1 VTIVFALTRLNNR
14 EDKVT
19 SDSGAGSSQ
28 HGRIGVAVH
37 ERTVPET
44 LAVIRRA
51 DELGVEAAWLTTG
64 GTGPDGMTTL
74 AAAAVQTSRILLGT
88 AITPTF
94 PRHPIVAAQQAIVVG
109 QLAPGRFRLGLG
121 PSHKPTIEGVFGIP
135 FERPL
140 EHLAEYT
147 TIVRQALQSGK
158 IDFDDNR
165 FHAHGQ
171 VANPPNIPVLISA
184 LRGGSYE
191 LAGEIADGAISWVTP
206 APFLRDVARPAL
218 ETGAAKRA
226 DRRRPILVG
235 HAFAVVSEDA
245 ATVLST
251 ARVRLAT
258 YARLPFYQEMFAA
271 AGFPEARQGTM
282 SDGMLRAIV
291 IHGDEATVRAGIEQ
305 FLTHGVDEI
314 IVSLLPL
321 DTDRPGTTDRTL
333 RVLTR

>member
-1 VTIVFALTRLNNR
+1 MSERLGGSNR
-14 EDKVT
+14 P
-19 SDSGAGSSQ
+19 
-28 HGRIGVAVH
+28 GRIGIAVH
-37 ERTVPET
+37 ERGVPET

-51 DELGVEAAWLTTG
+51 DALGIAAAWLTTA
-64 GTGPDGMTTL
+64 GTGPDGITTL
-74 AAAAVQTSRILLGT
+74 AVAAAQTTRILLGT

-94 PRHPIVAAQQAIVVG
+94 PRHPIVVAQQAIVVG

-135 FERPL
+135 FDRPL

-147 TIVRQALQSGK
+147 TIVRQALQGSGT
-158 IDFDDNR
+158 IDFDGKR

-171 VANPPNIPVLISA
+171 VTNPPDIPVLISA

-218 ETGAAKRA
+218 NAGSARRTDG
-226 DRRRPILVG
+226 RRPLLVG

-245 ATVLST
+245 DEVLST
-251 ARVRLAT
+251 ARGRLAV

-282 SDGMLRAIV
+282 TDGMLQAIV
-291 IHGDEATVRAGIEQ
+291 IHGNEATVRAGIEQ
-305 FLTHGVDEI
+305 FLAHGLDEI

-321 DTDRPGTTDRTL
+321 DSDRAGTIERTL
-333 RVLTR
+333 RVLTP

>member
-1 VTIVFALTRLNNR
+1 MTTDSVVGSNR
-14 EDKVT
+14 TV
-19 SDSGAGSSQ
+19 
-28 HGRIGVAVH
+28 RIGVAVH

-64 GTGPDGMTTL
+64 GTGPDGITTF

-88 AITPTF
+88 SITPTF
-94 PRHPIVAAQQAIVVG
+94 PRHPIVAAQGALVVG

-135 FERPL
+135 FEQPL

-147 TIVRQALQSGK
+147 AIVRQALQAGT
-158 IDFDDNR
+158 IDFDGKR
-165 FHAHGQ
+165 FHAHGR
-171 VANPPNIPVLISA
+171 VADPPNIPVLISA
-184 LRGGSYE
+184 LRGRSYE
-191 LAGEIADGAISWVTP
+191 LAGEIADGGISWVTP

-218 ETGAAKRA
+218 DAGAAKRM
-226 DRRRPILVG
+226 DGRRPILVG
-235 HAFAVVSEDA
+235 HAFAVVSEDS

-251 ARVRLAT
+251 ARGRLAN
-258 YARLPFYQEMFAA
+258 YARLPFYQEMFVA

-282 SDGMLRAIV
+282 SDGMLGAVV
-291 IHGDEATVRAGIEQ
+291 IHGNEATVRAGIER
-305 FLTHGVDEI
+305 FLAHGLDEI

-321 DTDRPGTTDRTL
+321 DTDRPGTTERTL